1 MIAPQWSAKVE
12 YMYYDLGRVTY
23 NGLLVDAIT
32 VPGFVP
38 PNFFTN
44 NVQTSTHF
52 NGNIVR
58 VGLNYNFGWGA
69 PLVAKY

>member
-1 MIAPQWSAKVE
+1 
-12 YMYYDLGRVTY
+12 
-23 NGLLVDAIT
+23 